1 MAHGK
6 ADHFSGMSTPEFA
19 VLGYMRTHPDI
30 AKTYCME
37 TCSPCCTGF
46 KGKQRCAGINSKTS
60 IGWMLCQTLK
70 AHGANIEWYYRHSD
84 GVSAEKPK
92 TNEAAAAYIKAFS
105 RRPGARLKQL
115 TERPEVAPPDH
126 SAVQRAHGRLP
137 RVAFPLL
144 VRLSKHRRDRKFT
157 NCGNRMWPLA
167 ETALV
172 ERRLLVDWVEK
183 QCACRHCGK
192 RLRLSTST
200 SHQVGACARV
210 HFVCEKGCAKL
221 KALCVTFRDVSTV
234 V

>member
-1 MAHGK
+1 M
-6 ADHFSGMSTPEFA
+6 
-19 VLGYMRTHPDI
+19 
-30 AKTYCME
+30 
-37 TCSPCCTGF
+37 
-46 KGKQRCAGINSKTS
+46 
-60 IGWMLCQTLK
+60 
-70 AHGANIEWYYRHSD
+70 
-84 GVSAEKPK
+84 KP
-92 TNEAAAAYIKAFS
+92 
-105 RRPGARLKQL
+105 L

-157 NCGNRMWPLA
+157 NCGNRLWPLA

-221 KALCVTFRDVSTV
+221 KALETSKAMHGPGSSMIVSDARVIKGTIKRV
-234 V
+234 